1 MFNMEENHTS
11 NASTLTRN
19 IRITVLLNNLQEVND
34 ICQKKMTKEIYSDFE
49 KKYGQIKDFLYATS
63 QLMTLFIEENILP
76 WIDVNHILIS
86 RCFDPCTKC
95 GGHITL
101 LVHKS
106 YSIEK

>member
-1 MFNMEENHTS
+1 MEENHTS

-49 KKYGQIKDFLYATS
+49 KKYGQIKDFLYS
-63 QLMTLFIEENILP
+63 GFQLMFQTLSIEENILP
-76 WIDVNHILIS
+76 WIDVNHILIL

-95 GGHITL
+95 RDALHC
-101 LVHKS
+101 
-106 YSIEK
+106 